1 MRHMGKGTVIPFQ
14 PRPGSDMDY
23 AEIAAMAERD
33 AIMATLSNVLDM
45 QKSFENQ
52 MKLAIGI
59 IGELQAHVRDL
70 EHDVARMKKERT
82 KTPVIL
88 NAQGARAN

>member
-1 MRHMGKGTVIPFQ
+1 MSERTVIPFQ
-14 PRPGSDMDY
+14 SRNGSDMDD

-33 AIMATLSNVLDM
+33 AIMQTLSNVMDM
-45 QKSFENQ
+45 QTSFENQ

-70 EHDVARMKKERT
+70 EHDVAKLKKASP
-82 KTPVIL
+82 KKPAIL
-88 NAQGARAN
+88 NAHGARAN

>member
-1 MRHMGKGTVIPFQ
+1 MSEDNIVAFQ
-14 PRPGSDMDY
+14 PRHGSEMDD
-23 AEIAAMAERD
+23 AEIAAQAERD
-33 AIMATLSNVLDM
+33 AIMATLSNVMDL
-45 QKSFENQ
+45 QHSFEDQ

-70 EHDVARMKKERT
+70 EHKVARLEKARA
-82 KTPVIL
+82 KTPAIL

>member
-1 MRHMGKGTVIPFQ
+1 MSKGIVIPFQ
-14 PRPGSDMDY
+14 SRPGSDMDD

-33 AIMATLSNVLDM
+33 AIMGTLSNVMDM
-45 QKSFENQ
+45 QKSFEDQ

-70 EHDVARMKKERT
+70 EHDVARLKKELP
-82 KTPVIL
+82 KKPAIL